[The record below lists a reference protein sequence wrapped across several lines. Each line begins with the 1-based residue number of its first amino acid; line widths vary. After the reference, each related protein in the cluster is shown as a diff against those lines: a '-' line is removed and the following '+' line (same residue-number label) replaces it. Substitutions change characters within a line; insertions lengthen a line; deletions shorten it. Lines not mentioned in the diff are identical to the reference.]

1 MRETQFAIIGSG
13 IAGCSVA
20 YFLQQHTKD
29 ILIIDKNSEI
39 CGGASKAAGAFL
51 SPLLGKKN
59 EFKTLVSEALRFST
73 KFYKDNFP
81 QFIINNGVLRI
92 PKNSDDEQ
100 KFLNYEHDFEF
111 EQKDGGAFFPIGSLV
126 FSQKM
131 AQAMCENVEHLL
143 NYEVT
148 SLEFLNDY
156 WIINGE
162 IKAKNVIL
170 STGAKIELAQE
181 SYIKIRPVWG
191 QRIIVKSDLSVSHN
205 YHKNCSISPN
215 VDGFVS
221 IGATHHRFVY
231 EKETTLE
238 DSKKLLELAN
248 EILPIGDPQI
258 VNSLGGARSASEDYF
273 PILGQIIDSKATLNQ
288 FAYIIH
294 GTKVSTERFTRY
306 KNLFIINGVGGRGFV
321 LSPYLAKMLC
331 DFIFDNLSLNPKIL
345 ADRFFLREV
354 RK

>member
-1 MRETQFAIIGSG
+1 MRETQFAIIGAG

-20 YFLQQHTKD
+20 NFLKQRTKE

-59 EFKTLVSEALRFST
+59 EFKSLVSEALRFST

-100 KFLNYEHDFEF
+100 KFDHYEHDFDF

-131 AQAMCENVEHLL
+131 AQTMCEDVEHLL

-148 SLEFLNDY
+148 TLEFVDDF
-156 WIINGE
+156 WIINKE

-170 STGAKIELAQE
+170 ATGAKIDLVCE

-191 QRIIVKSDLSVSHN
+191 QRIIVKSDLEILHN

-215 VDGFVS
+215 INGFVS
-221 IGATHHRFVY
+221 IGATNHRFVY
-231 EKETTLE
+231 EKETSYD
-238 DSKKLLELAN
+238 DSAKLLELAN
-248 EILPIGDPQI
+248 EIMTLGNPQI
-258 VNSLGGARSASEDYF
+258 VDAFGGARSASEDYF

-288 FAYIIH
+288 FASIIY
-294 GTKVSTERFTRY
+294 GTKIPSERFTRY

-331 DFIFDNLSLNPKIL
+331 DFIFDELALNPKLL